1 MRVHWTNK
9 ALNDLLLIYEYIAS
23 NSPGYADRTMDRLTR
38 RTEQLEVF
46 PSSGRVVP
54 EYEQEDIRELIESP
68 YRIIYRVGEEQVDV
82 VSVLHSRQQ
91 LPPQSML

>member
-9 ALNDLLLIYEYIAS
+9 ALNDLLSIYEYVAS
-23 NSPGYADRTMDRLTR
+23 SSPGYADRTVDRLTR

-46 PSSGRVVP
+46 PSSGRMVP
-54 EYEQEDIRELIESP
+54 EYEQEDLRELIESP

-82 VSVLHSRQQ
+82 VSVLHGRQR
-91 LPPQSML
+91 LPPLSAL

>member
-1 MRVHWTNK
+1 M
-9 ALNDLLLIYEYIAS
+9 
-23 NSPGYADRTMDRLTR
+23 
-38 RTEQLEVF
+38 
-46 PSSGRVVP
+46 VP

-91 LPPQSML
+91 LPPRSIL